1 MDKLVSIVIPVYKTE
16 KWLRAC
22 VQSAL
27 QQTYQNK
34 EIILVDDGSPDNSPA
49 LCDELAAAHS
59 LIRVVHKEN
68 GGLSSARNAGIEQA
82 QGEYVVF
89 LDSDDCLDLHA
100 LEEMVEIA
108 EKENGDA
115 VYPNKY
121 YKVYED
127 KDEKTESLHFPAE
140 IFTCD
145 PKRFAV
151 NVLIGKSRARRST
164 AVLYKLSVIKNSGG
178 ECLYP
183 LGIISE
189 DFFFNLRF
197 LKRAEKICLY
207 EKPSL
212 YNLKRKG
219 SLSTSYFKDFYE
231 TVLKMDDEVAAFLN
245 DLDTQTYQTEG
256 KREGLFFRNA
266 YVFALNIVGDKATP
280 RKERK
285 KKCREIFDSERFQNA
300 IHSKMEFPY
309 FEGGLKRKFFK
320 IALWCLRRRMY
331 TLTFWLSSIAAKI
344 NAV

>member
-1 MDKLVSIVIPVYKTE
+1 
-16 KWLRAC
+16 
-22 VQSAL
+22 
-27 QQTYQNK
+27 
-34 EIILVDDGSPDNSPA
+34 
-49 LCDELAAAHS
+49 LAAAHS

-100 LEEMVEIA
+100 VEEMVEIA

-127 KDEKTESLHFPAE
+127 KEEKTESILFPIE
-140 IFTCD
+140 FFSCD
-145 PKRFAV
+145 PKRFAID
-151 NVLIGKSRARRST
+151 VLIGKGRGSRST

-183 LGIISE
+183 FGLISE

-197 LKRAEKICLY
+197 LKRAEKICVY

-219 SLSTSYFKDFYE
+219 SLSATFFANFYE
-231 TVLKMDDEVAAFLN
+231 TVLMMDDEVAAFLK
-245 DLDTQTYQTEG
+245 DVDIERYQAQG
-256 KREGLFFRNA
+256 KRDSLFFRNA
-266 YVFALNIVGDKATP
+266 YIYTLGIAGQDKSS

-285 KKCREIFDSERFQNA
+285 KKCLAIYKSERFQNA
-300 IHSKMEFPY
+300 IHSRIEIPY
-309 FEGGLKRKFFK
+309 FESAKKRKFLK
-320 IALWCLRRRMY
+320 IVLWCLRRRMY
-331 TLTFWLSSIAAKI
+331 TFTFWLSGIASKI
-344 NAV
+344 NAI